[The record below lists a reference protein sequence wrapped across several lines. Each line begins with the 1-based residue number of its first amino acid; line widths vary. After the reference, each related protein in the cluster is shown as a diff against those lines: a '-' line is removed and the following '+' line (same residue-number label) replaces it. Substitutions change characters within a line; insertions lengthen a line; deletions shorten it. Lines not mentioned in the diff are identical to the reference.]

1 MGDHLGCCDV
11 GKLCSRLGGK
21 GGLERQSNV
30 NYNGIYCTFLDQELV
45 LLGATCFKKA
55 QGPFVSNRIGM
66 KFGRNALQLQVTGT
80 IDEVTFLIHNFIH
93 Q

>member
-30 NYNGIYCTFLDQELV
+30 NYNGIYCTFLDRELV
-45 LLGATCFKKA
+45 VLLLGATIFKKA
-55 QGPFVSNRIGM
+55 QGSVVSNRIGM
-66 KFGRNALQLQVTGT
+66 KFVRTQ
-80 IDEVTFLIHNFIH
+80 D
-93 Q
+93 